1 MFTCFKKSSNKVSDE
16 ITYLE
21 GIFEPRPE
29 GFKEIDVEKY
39 QPISIL
45 KNGKD
50 KPVKHRRRN
59 SMYPKQSK
67 KNIIK
72 LNKIV
77 MDEKRLEKDAFI
89 NEFNSEIIQCK
100 GCFEKFNLGEHQIV
114 MSCSGCNGF
123 FHCHIAG
130 ACVGPNCSVIL
141 NGKKESLKYCMSCVN
156 PYLKVNIEDNGLC
169 LCKSCEDLSDI
180 PNYYKEV

>member
-1 MFTCFKKSSNKVSDE
+1 MFNCFKKSSNKVSDE
-16 ITYLE
+16 ITDLE
-21 GIFEPRPE
+21 GIFEPRPDD
-29 GFKEIDVEKY
+29 FKEIDVEKY

-50 KPVKHRRRN
+50 IPVKHRRK

-89 NEFNSEIIQCK
+89 KEFNSEIIQCK
-100 GCFEKFNLGEHQIV
+100 GCLYKFNLGEHKII

-130 ACVGPNCSVIL
+130 ACVGPNCSVEL
-141 NGKKESLKYCMSCVN
+141 NGKIESLKYCMNCVN
-156 PYLKVNIEDNGLC
+156 PYLKINIQNNENC
-169 LCKSCEDLSDI
+169 INNIK
-180 PNYYKEV
+180 

>member
-1 MFTCFKKSSNKVSDE
+1 MFNCLKKGSNKVSDE
-16 ITYLE
+16 IYNLE
-21 GIFEPRPE
+21 TIFEPRPE
-29 GFKEIDVEKY
+29 GFKELNVEKY

-50 KPVKHRRRN
+50 KPVKHRRK
-59 SMYPKQSK
+59 SIYPKQSK
-67 KNIIK
+67 KEEIK
-72 LNKIV
+72 LNKII
-77 MDEKRLEKDAFI
+77 MNEKRLEKDAFI
-89 NEFNSEIIQCK
+89 NEFNSEIIKCE

-156 PYLKVNIEDNGLC
+156 PYLKINIEDNGLC